1 MLQLTELIRHD
12 TSCPSLVL
20 STYLRPQTGENTA
33 TIDIDCIQA
42 EDRMCSP
49 TRPAVRGVFTWS
61 PGGSQTTS
69 QQEKFFDKSPV
80 KTKPLQGRKR
90 QLLSDET

>member
-1 MLQLTELIRHD
+1 MLQLTELIRQD

-33 TIDIDCIQA
+33 TIDIDCIQT

-49 TRPAVRGVFTWS
+49 TRLAVRGVFTRS

-69 QQEKFFDKSPV
+69 EQEKFSDKSPV

-90 QLLSDET
+90 